1 MILFASA
8 SDYEWNAAVAHTS
21 ARQLVASITI
31 PQRLLLVSAFAYGG
45 VFAAVLAYGRPGL
58 GIGQAFYVP
67 IILAAAATSAPLGA
81 LAGAGA
87 LFLYE
92 LGIHERVGLTWV
104 DFGHPSAVTRLATY
118 VAAGALTG
126 FLARR
131 GRLML
136 AQSLFVL
143 EDLIDIA
150 SAGIDR
156 LSDDAGPGQDASPE

>member
-1 MILFASA
+1 ML
-8 SDYEWNAAVAHTS
+8 
-21 ARQLVASITI
+21 ASITI
-31 PQRLLLVSAFAYGG
+31 PQRLLLVSALAYGG

-67 IILAAAATSAPLGA
+67 IILAAAATSAPWGV
-81 LAGAGA
+81 LAGTGA

-92 LGIHERVGLTWV
+92 LGIHDRTGLAWA
-104 DFGHPSAVTRLATY
+104 DFGHPSSVTRLTTY
-118 VAAGALTG
+118 IAAGALTG

-136 AQSLFVL
+136 AQSLYVL
-143 EDLIDIA
+143 DDLLDIA

-156 LSDDAGPGQDASPE
+156 LSDDARPNQEAPPE

>member
-1 MILFASA
+1 MNLFASA
-8 SDYEWNAAVAHTS
+8 ADYDWNAVVIS
-21 ARQLVASITI
+21 ARRLLATITI
-31 PQRLLLVSAFAYGG
+31 PQRLLLVSAGAYGC

-92 LGIHERVGLTWV
+92 LGIHDHAGLGWA
-104 DFGHPSAVTRLATY
+104 DFGHPSSLTRLATY

-136 AQSLFVL
+136 AQSLYVL
-143 EDLIDIA
+143 EDLLGIA
-150 SAGIDR
+150 TARIDR
-156 LSDDAGPGQDASPE
+156 LSEYAGLERDASPE